1 MYLCNPHPA
10 PCLATKPDRGSL
22 AAAGVRGLQTV
33 GSCSCSCRV
42 WSDNIAGLGLGPTL
56 AEEQEAEQADGEHL
70 HGHAGHWSLA
80 GHIITTVTVVT
91 AGV

>member
-1 MYLCNPHPA
+1 M
-10 PCLATKPDRGSL
+10 
-22 AAAGVRGLQTV
+22 AAAAAAVVSG
-33 GSCSCSCRV
+33 
-42 WSDNIAGLGLGPTL
+42 SDNIAGLGLGMGPTL
-56 AEEQEAEQADGEHL
+56 AEEQEAEQADGKHL

>member
-1 MYLCNPHPA
+1 M
-10 PCLATKPDRGSL
+10 
-22 AAAGVRGLQTV
+22 AAAAAAVVSG
-33 GSCSCSCRV
+33 
-42 WSDNIAGLGLGPTL
+42 SDNIAGLGLGPTL

>member
-1 MYLCNPHPA
+1 M
-10 PCLATKPDRGSL
+10 
-22 AAAGVRGLQTV
+22 
-33 GSCSCSCRV
+33 
-42 WSDNIAGLGLGPTL
+42 GPTL

>member
-1 MYLCNPHPA
+1 M
-10 PCLATKPDRGSL
+10 
-22 AAAGVRGLQTV
+22 
-33 GSCSCSCRV
+33 
-42 WSDNIAGLGLGPTL
+42 
-56 AEEQEAEQADGEHL
+56 AEEKEAEQADGEHL

>member
-1 MYLCNPHPA
+1 M
-10 PCLATKPDRGSL
+10 
-22 AAAGVRGLQTV
+22 AAAAAAVVSG
-33 GSCSCSCRV
+33 
-42 WSDNIAGLGLGPTL
+42 SDNIAGLGPTL

>member
-1 MYLCNPHPA
+1 MYVYLCNPHPEL
-10 PCLATKPDRGSL
+10 CLATNPDRGSL

-33 GSCSCSCRV
+33 GSCSCRV